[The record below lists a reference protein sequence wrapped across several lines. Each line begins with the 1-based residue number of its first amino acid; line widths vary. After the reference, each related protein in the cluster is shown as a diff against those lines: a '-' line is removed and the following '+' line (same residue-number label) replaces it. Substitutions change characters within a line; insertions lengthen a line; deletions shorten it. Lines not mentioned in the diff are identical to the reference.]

1 MSIGVSRW
9 AILCCFE
16 DCESEDLSESWSNRF
31 GQLSELST
39 VSDGYASSVV

>member
-16 DCESEDLSESWSNRF
+16 DCESEDLSESLSSRF
-31 GQLSELST
+31 GQLSKLLA
-39 VSDGYASSVV
+39 VSDGYTTTVV

>member
-16 DCESEDLSESWSNRF
+16 DGESEDLSESLSNRL
-31 GQLSELST
+31 GQLSKLLA
-39 VSDGYASSVV
+39 VSDGYASAVV